1 VISRGPDNAMTVA
14 AADRLVHHATVLEM
28 NVDGNVD
35 DYRRRA
41 AMSAREHRSEPKPP
55 CSTPDRAAHD
65 S

>member
-1 VISRGPDNAMTVA
+1 MTVA